1 MAYVYQGSEWQA
13 CKMVLQASAFDFL
26 IEHRKG
32 SDAHMLSR
40 VVEEVEVEDND
51 GILGFET
58 TE

>member
-1 MAYVYQGSEWQA
+1 
-13 CKMVLQASAFDFL
+13 MVLQASAFDFL